1 VRRFLP
7 FVAIAACLVVGA
19 VLIALAVDVN
29 RWRGDME
36 TSDVVYR
43 GAPQSDLWHPATLAP
58 AGLTSAILGVG
69 DDVAYRRAVRAFR
82 LSHPEAPSVSD
93 PSLVLERN
101 DAIVRLTYIVLHDRN
116 SGRRSMAANLLGIL
130 NYSDAVYDYTN
141 RATLISNAAQRFGQS
156 IGFDPANDDAKYNLE
171 LTQALARGIGLSESG
186 GGTNP
191 SPGGKG
197 SKGAGAAEPGSGY

>member
-1 VRRFLP
+1 MRRFLP
-7 FVAIAACLVVGA
+7 FVAIAACLVVGGA
-19 VLIALAVDVN
+19 LIALAVDVN
-29 RWRGDME
+29 RWRSGME

-43 GAPQSDLWHPATLAP
+43 GQPEGDLWQPATIAP

-69 DDVAYRRAVRAFR
+69 DDVAYRRAIRAFR
-82 LSHPEAPSVSD
+82 LSHPEEPAISD
-93 PSLVLERN
+93 PSRVLQRN
-101 DAIVRLTYIVLHDRN
+101 DAIVRLTYIVLHDHD
-116 SGRRSMAANLLGIL
+116 SARRSMAANLLGIL

-141 RATLISNAAQRFGQS
+141 RATLISNAAQRFSQS
-156 IGFDPANDDAKYNLE
+156 VGFDPGNDDAKYNLE

-197 SKGAGAAEPGSGY
+197 SKGAGAGEPGSGY